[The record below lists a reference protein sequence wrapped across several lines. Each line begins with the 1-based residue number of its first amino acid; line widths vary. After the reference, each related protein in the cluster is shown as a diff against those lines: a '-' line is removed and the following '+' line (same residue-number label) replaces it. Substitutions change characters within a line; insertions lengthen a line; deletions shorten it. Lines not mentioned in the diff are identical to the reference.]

1 MPFVS
6 DRDKRTFDQSY
17 RLFTPDDLVIE
28 SSFGEV
34 FGASLG
40 LMVDEE
46 LSISSALNNEMYR
59 ERQASLRGMVDDGFD
74 RDPYTDRR
82 GRIDYD
88 RIAKDTGLLATDDEL
103 REQRNEKLRKR
114 REYAE
119 DVIARGSGMA
129 QFTGSMTAFM
139 LDPIS
144 IATMGLG
151 ATLTTARGLGVTAN
165 AMRVAKAE
173 AGIAA
178 ATELAI
184 QPLVYTHKLD
194 IESPYSAQEALA
206 NIATAA
212 VGGAVL
218 GGIAGGLAGYLRAVN
233 NKADELGA
241 VQPDTPEAMVRESN
255 ERLIEDLEIA
265 RARGDIPAID
275 RDVIQAEFLQEVAE
289 ELTATAGNR
298 LEAGERKALKSELS
312 DLQFRLENISDVPE
326 AVIKERGVPAR
337 VAKRRAGERGE
348 ALALEQRAGLSD
360 RVTRIQDILRQ
371 DDVAREAFGDLD
383 RIKQGIIPPLYE
395 RRLNEILIEQEIN
408 QDIQFLSE
416 RETRSEMYDQPSKI
430 PAKYEEPKPQK
441 AAPQT
446 TTERQR
452 DILVRNGIA
461 QDFDADIEAFNNLRT
476 ADEIRPE
483 RPGDRRR
490 RDQERV
496 TAPPADQIPRDQP
509 LEGAPNIQG
518 ATGPDLGITSAGEKY
533 ARANGI
539 PFSRQT
545 EYVKVDENRAKRIA
559 QAFED
564 MEDNPSDPAVQEAY
578 RDLANQTR
586 AQYDALVDDGYEFTF
601 FDSRTDPYDGN
612 PMNAIR
618 DLRNNKRMAVYGT
631 YDGFGTLDDFKA
643 SLDDPNRILLQD
655 SGLRWKDQN
664 GKEQI
669 VTNNDLFRAVHDAF
683 GHSLEGAGFR
693 ARGEENAF
701 QAHMQLFTGPAR
713 RAMTTETRGQN
724 SWLNYGPY
732 GETNR
737 TAGVLDTVFADQKMG
752 LMPEWTSAE
761 GVITKPPVR
770 AQVTDDPIM
779 QEILEVA
786 EAEMKPID
794 DEIENIENVLRCA
807 LG

>member
-40 LMVDEE
+40 LVIDEE

-59 ERQASLRGMVDDGFD
+59 ERQAALRSMGDDGFD
-74 RDPYTDRR
+74 RSPYTNRR

-88 RIAKDTGLLATDDEL
+88 RIAKETGLLATDDEL
-103 REQRNEKLRKR
+103 RERRNEKLRKR

-129 QFTGSMTAFM
+129 QFVGSMTAFM

-144 IATMGLG
+144 LVTMGTG
-151 ATLTTARGLGVTAN
+151 AALTTARGLGVTAN

-194 IESPYSAQEALA
+194 IESPYSSQEALA

-212 VGGAVL
+212 IGGAVL
-218 GGIAGGLAGYLRAVN
+218 GGIAGGLSGYLRAVN
-233 NKADELGA
+233 TKADELNA
-241 VQPDTPEAMVRESN
+241 VQPDTPEAMVKEAN

-265 RARGDIPAID
+265 KARGDIPPIDKNAIE
-275 RDVIQAEFLQEVAE
+275 AEFIQEIRE

-298 LEAGERKALKSELS
+298 VKFAERKKMLNELEA
-312 DLQFRLENISDVPE
+312 LQQQLNEVVDVPE
-326 AVIKERGVPAR
+326 AVIKERGIPAR
-337 VAKRRAGERGE
+337 IAKKKAVEEGRRLAEQQRQPIIDRIER
-348 ALALEQRAGLSD
+348 
-360 RVTRIQDILRQ
+360 LRQLIAQ
-371 DDVAREAFGDLD
+371 DDVARQAFGDLD
-383 RIKQGIIPPLYE
+383 RIKQGIIPEPY
-395 RRLNEILIEQEIN
+395 RSRLDEVLIEAEVN
-408 QDIQFLSE
+408 ADLRFLEE
-416 RETRSEMYDQPSKI
+416 REMRSEMYDQPSKI
-430 PAKYEEPKPQK
+430 PAKYEEPQPQK

-461 QDFDADIEAFNNLRT
+461 EDFDADIEAFNNLRT
-476 ADEIRPE
+476 ADEVRPE
-483 RPGDRRR
+483 RPRDRRR

-496 TAPPADQIPRDQP
+496 TAPPADQIPREQR
-509 LEGAPNIQG
+509 LEGAPEVEG
-518 ATGPDLGITSAGEKY
+518 ATGPDLRITSVAEKY

-545 EYVKVDENRAKRIA
+545 EYVKVDEDRARRIA

-586 AQYDALVDDGYEFTF
+586 AQYDALIEDGYEFTF
-601 FDSRTDPYDGN
+601 FDKNTDPYSES
-612 PMNAIR
+612 PYNAIR
-618 DLRNNKRMAVYGT
+618 DLRKNKRMAVYGT
-631 YDGFGTLDDFKA
+631 YDGFGTLEQFKE
-643 SLDDPNRILLQD
+643 SLADPNRILLQD

-664 GKEQI
+664 GKEQV

-713 RAMTTETRGQN
+713 RALTTETRGQN

-752 LMPEWTSAE
+752 LMPDWTSAE
-761 GVITKPPVR
+761 GVITQPPVR
-770 AQVTDDPIM
+770 ARITDDPIM
-779 QEILEVA
+779 QEILEIA
-786 EAEMKPID
+786 DAEMKPLD
-794 DEIENIENVLRCA
+794 DEIKNIEDVLRCA

>member
-1 MPFVS
+1 MPFVTEKG
-6 DRDKRTFDQSY
+6 KREFEQSY

-40 LMVDEE
+40 LVIDEE
-46 LSISSALNNEMYR
+46 LSISSGLNNEMYR
-59 ERQASLRGMVDDGFD
+59 ERIAQLRGMVDDGFD

-103 REQRNEKLRKR
+103 RERRNEKLRKR

-144 IATMGLG
+144 IVTMGTG
-151 ATLTTARGLGVTAN
+151 AALTTARGLGVTAN
-165 AMRVAKAE
+165 AMRVAKVE

-241 VQPDTPEAMVRESN
+241 VQPDTPEAMVREAN

-275 RDVIQAEFLQEVAE
+275 RDVIQAEFLQEVTE

-298 LEAGERKALKSELS
+298 LEAGERKALKSELK
-312 DLQFRLENISDVPE
+312 DLEFRLERISDVPE
-326 AVIKERGVPAR
+326 EVIKERGVPAR
-337 VAKRRAGERGE
+337 VAKRRAIERGE
-348 ALALEQRAGLSD
+348 ELALEQRAGLSD
-360 RVTRIQDILRQ
+360 RVTRIQEMLRQ
-371 DDVAREAFGDLD
+371 DDIAREAFGDLD
-383 RIKQGIIPPLYE
+383 RIKQGVIPPLYE

-430 PAKYEEPKPQK
+430 PAKYEEPQPQK

-461 QDFDADIEAFNNLRT
+461 EDFDADIEAFNNLRT

-496 TAPPADQIPRDQP
+496 TAPPADQIPREQL
-509 LEGAPNIQG
+509 LEGAPEVEG
-518 ATGPDLGITSAGEKY
+518 ATGPDLRITSAAEKY

-539 PFSRQT
+539 PFSRQA
-545 EYVKVDENRAKRIA
+545 EYVEVDEDRARRIA

-578 RDLANQTR
+578 RDLVNQTR
-586 AQYDALVDDGYEFTF
+586 AQYDALIEDGYEFTF
-601 FDSRTDPYDGN
+601 YDGKTDPYN
-612 PMNAIR
+612 TSPYNAIR
-618 DLRNNKRMAVYGT
+618 DLRKNKRMAVYGT
-631 YDGFGTLDDFKA
+631 YDGFGTLEQFKE
-643 SLDDPNRILLQD
+643 SLADPNRILLQD

-664 GKEQI
+664 GKEQV

-713 RAMTTETRGQN
+713 RALTTETRGQN

-737 TAGVLDTVFADQKMG
+737 TAGTLETVFADQKMG
-752 LMPEWTSAE
+752 LMPDWVSAE
-761 GVITKPPVR
+761 GVITQPPVR
-770 AQVTDDPIM
+770 GRITDDPIM

-786 EAEMKPID
+786 EAEMKPLD
-794 DEIENIENVLRCA
+794 DEIKNIEDVLRCA